1 MFEKTEL
8 ARLRAQKELLV
19 LQSDVN
25 RLLLAADWQQL
36 RAPENWLHE
45 AGHLA
50 RRHPLWTAVLTAVAG
65 VLAVQTVRKPGSSL
79 GGIARL
85 VKLASTALSVW
96 KLFRQQKSTE

>member
-45 AGHLA
+45 AGHLV

-79 GGIARL
+79 GGIAL
-85 VKLASTALSVW
+85 LGKLASTAWSVW
-96 KLFRQQKSTE
+96 KMFRRQKSTE